1 MIREISQEQLEENL
15 KYQDILQ
22 KEDEKIKYWIWY

>member
-22 KEDEKIKYWIWY
+22 KEDEKIKY